1 MKILQAI
8 LIIAFIYC
16 LLNEQW
22 KIAATLGLANIIF
35 WLMPEWYQKHFK
47 K

>member
-1 MKILQAI
+1 MKIIQAV

-35 WLMPEWYQKHFK
+35 WLVPEWYQKHFNN
-47 K
+47 

>member
-16 LLNEQW
+16 LLSDQW
-22 KIAATLGLANIIF
+22 KIAAMLGLANMIF
-35 WLMPEWYQKHFK
+35 WLVPERYKKHFK
-47 K
+47 N